1 MRKRGENKERR
12 VMERKCGC
20 EEARRG
26 QGQSYTGRVMAHLG
40 FAVVGFCEVTEV
52 KPLPVVAAGERLN
65 ELHS

>member
-1 MRKRGENKERR
+1 
-12 VMERKCGC
+12 MERKCGC